1 MRAVPRRARLAA
13 VCGGSRRALSSNA
26 GDRWQLG
33 TLAIEVACTPCVVT
47 APWGAARKG
56 AAFAPSRPA
65 AGTAFADACRA
76 LLNPANP
83 SLAGTARP
91 YFPRGGP
98 LPPPPPAGLET
109 SSRGW
114 GGIDAGEGMLYP
126 AQVVDGLVHAHA
138 GSRLRSALT
147 EVQAGEGGVRCAVG
161 GALATPA
168 FELAAFGMPHGPRTP
183 NPENE
188 QTSRATT
195 APRHNTPVRPGSSA
209 THTFAPRLWQTLS
222 RTRRRRF
229 GLRAARR
236 TSRPF

>member
-1 MRAVPRRARLAA
+1 MCLTPHARGNMFAPCRLRLAA
-13 VCGGSRRALSSNA
+13 VCCRGRRALSSNA

-33 TLAIEVACTPCVVT
+33 TLAVEVVCAPCVVT

-56 AAFAPSRPA
+56 AAFAPSRLA

-138 GSRLRSALT
+138 GGRLRAALA
-147 EVQAGEGGVRCAVG
+147 EVEAGEGGVRCAVG

-168 FELAAFGMPHGPRTP
+168 FELAAFDIVAHVCHRGIEP
-183 NPENE
+183 
-188 QTSRATT
+188 QTS
-195 APRHNTPVRPGSSA
+195 
-209 THTFAPRLWQTLS
+209 
-222 RTRRRRF
+222 
-229 GLRAARR
+229 
-236 TSRPF
+236 